1 MCVRISIVFLF
12 ATHVW
17 LTAVENIH
25 NIWKKSVIISLSVFS
40 QFSQLW
46 WANFKVV
53 HHHSSPPPPRF
64 FFNPFGT
71 KLMFPGCTGFQGLLY
86 KKIYSWV
93 WKYSKVSTKEFSTVR
108 QTCNREVSCHTK
120 WQDVRKEVKYWQ
132 DWCCHM
138 EEESKKLQEIA
149 KNKRTCHEM
158 LRTLLED
165 KRSS

>member
-1 MCVRISIVFLF
+1 MANGCWKYPQYLKKICYYLTFSIFSFLSYGEQISR
-12 ATHVW
+12 
-17 LTAVENIH
+17 
-25 NIWKKSVIISLSVFS
+25 LSTTT
-40 QFSQLW
+40 
-46 WANFKVV
+46 
-53 HHHSSPPPPRF
+53 PPHPHPVF
-64 FFNPFGT
+64 FFNPFET

>member
-40 QFSQLW
+40 VFSAMVSKFQGC
-46 WANFKVV
+46 
-53 HHHSSPPPPRF
+53 PPPLLPTPTPFF
-64 FFNPFGT
+64 FFNPFET